1 MKLISIVGA
10 TALGLTLCGAVFA
23 ADTPTTTGKPQQ
35 SQSATPSTSEPVT
48 DGGAVDVQER
58 DRSGNKPKIERDYQA
73 EVKKC
78 DTVSTSDKQK
88 CLDAAKTKRDQM

>member
-1 MKLISIVGA
+1 MKLTSIISA

-35 SQSATPSTSEPVT
+35 SQSGTSSTSDPIK
-48 DGGAVDVQER
+48 DGGAVDVQDR
-58 DRSGNKPKIERDYQA
+58 DRGGNEGKLERQYQA

-78 DTVSTSDKQK
+78 DNVSTSDKQK
-88 CLDAAKTKRDQM
+88 CLDAAQKKRSQM